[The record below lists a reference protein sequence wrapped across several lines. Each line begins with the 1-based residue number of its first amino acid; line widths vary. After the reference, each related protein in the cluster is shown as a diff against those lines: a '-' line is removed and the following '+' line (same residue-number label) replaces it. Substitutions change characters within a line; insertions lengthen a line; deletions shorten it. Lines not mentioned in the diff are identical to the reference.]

1 MDAPLESRLH
11 APLVVTGVGSL
22 VLPPA
27 RAGEEDPASVAQ
39 SEVMPWLKSK
49 KMRKF
54 MGKQDQLA
62 VAAAGRAAKDAAL
75 DERTLHERT
84 GLYLCVGHIPFERAQ
99 IEAIARGSVQG
110 GEFCMERFSTTA
122 FERVNPLLTFRCL
135 PNMPAFHVSLNLG
148 VRGPY
153 FVTYPCA
160 GQFYLALECAAVA
173 LESGEIDVALL
184 GAVADQ
190 NNFLV
195 AYHFRRM
202 LNARE
207 IAEWEG
213 VDASAF
219 LCLER
224 REGARRRAV
233 EIKIELLSS
242 EISYAA
248 PTLMGE
254 PRQFAEEVTFAG
266 VKTAAIQSTA
276 ASLPMNLCRA
286 VGSGDKGEF
295 VHQLSSADGLEA
307 TSRWRVV

>member
-1 MDAPLESRLH
+1 
-11 APLVVTGVGSL
+11 
-22 VLPPA
+22 VLAPA
-27 RAGEEDPASVAQ
+27 RAGEEDPSSAAQ
-39 SEVMPWLKSK
+39 REVMPWLKSK

-75 DERTLHERT
+75 DERTLQERT
-84 GLYLCVGHIPFERAQ
+84 GIYMCVGHIPFERAQ
-99 IEAIARGSVQG
+99 LEAIARGSIQG
-110 GEFCMERFSTTA
+110 DEFCMERFSTTA

-148 VRGPY
+148 IRGPY

-160 GQFYLALECAAVA
+160 GQFYLALECAALA
-173 LESGEIDVALL
+173 LESGEVDVALL

-195 AYHFRRM
+195 AYHFHRM
-202 LNARE
+202 LDRRKLTD
-207 IAEWEG
+207 WEG

-224 REGARRRAV
+224 HDEARRRAAEV
-233 EIKIELLSS
+233 KAELLSF
-242 EISYAA
+242 EVNYDARD
-248 PTLMGE
+248 PMGE
-254 PRQFAEEVTFAG
+254 SRPFAEEVTFAG
-266 VKTAAIQSTA
+266 VNIAASQPTA
-276 ASLPMNLCRA
+276 ASLPMSLSRA
-286 VGSGDKGEF
+286 ASGGDKGEF
-295 VHQLSSADGLEA
+295 VHQLSTASGIEA

>member
-22 VLPPA
+22 VLAPA
-27 RAGEEDPASVAQ
+27 RADEEDPSSAAQ
-39 SEVMPWLKSK
+39 REVLPWLKSR

-62 VAAAGRAAKDAAL
+62 VAAAGRAARDAAL
-75 DERTLHERT
+75 DERTLQERT

-99 IEAIARGSVQG
+99 IEAIAQGSAQG
-110 GEFCMERFSTTA
+110 GEFCMERFSTEA

-148 VRGPY
+148 MRGPY

-160 GQFYLALECAAVA
+160 GQFYLALECAAAA
-173 LESGEIDVALL
+173 LESGEVDVALL

-202 LNARE
+202 LGARKLTD
-207 IAEWEG
+207 WEG
-213 VDASAF
+213 IDASAF

-224 REGARRRAV
+224 RDWAERRAAEV
-233 EIKIELLSS
+233 RAELLSS
-242 EISYAA
+242 EVSYAA
-248 PTLMGE
+248 PDPVGE
-254 PRQFAEEVTFAG
+254 PRPFAEEVTFAG
-266 VKTAAIQSTA
+266 AKIAAAQPTA
-276 ASLPMNLCRA
+276 ASLPLSLSRA
-286 VGSGDKGEF
+286 VGGGDKGEF
-295 VHQLSSADGLEA
+295 VHRLSAAGGIEA

>member
-1 MDAPLESRLH
+1 MDASLESRLH

-22 VLPPA
+22 LLAPA
-27 RAGEEDPASVAQ
+27 RAGEDDPSAVVQ
-39 SEVMPWLKSK
+39 REVMPWLKSK

-62 VAAAGRAAKDAAL
+62 VAAAGRAATDAAL
-75 DERTLHERT
+75 DELTLQERT
-84 GLYLCVGHIPFERAQ
+84 GLYMCVGHIPFERAQ
-99 IEAIARGSVQG
+99 IEAIARGSMQE

-148 VRGPY
+148 IRGPY

-160 GQFYLALECAAVA
+160 SQFYLALECATAA
-173 LESGEIDVALL
+173 LESGEVDVALV

-195 AYHFRRM
+195 EYHFRRTLGSQK
-202 LNARE
+202 LNG
-207 IAEWEG
+207 WEG

-224 REGARRRAV
+224 RDEARRRAA
-233 EIKIELLSS
+233 EIKVELLSS
-242 EISYAA
+242 EINYAA
-248 PTLMGE
+248 PDPASQSRL
-254 PRQFAEEVTFAG
+254 FAEEVTFAG
-266 VKTAAIQSTA
+266 LKTASTQPTA
-276 ASLPMNLCRA
+276 ASLPLSLNCA
-286 VGSGDKGEF
+286 ADGGDKGEF
-295 VHQLSSADGLEA
+295 VHQLSAADGIEA
-307 TSRWRVV
+307 TSRWRIV